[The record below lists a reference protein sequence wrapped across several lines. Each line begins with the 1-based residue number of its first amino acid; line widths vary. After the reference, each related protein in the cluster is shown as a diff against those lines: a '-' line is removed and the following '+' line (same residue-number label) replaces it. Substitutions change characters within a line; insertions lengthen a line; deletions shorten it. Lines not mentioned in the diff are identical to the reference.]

1 MLFSEDIKK
10 AKLNDL
16 KKMGFSKLEA
26 WSIDNRNFDI
36 QDVFQKCFIVEVK
49 DVDVIN
55 QALKDNKICFKNGLM
70 SIQVEV
76 EKAENSFGIYINTN
90 VMALVS
96 NSFKEDVAIFLWEA
110 GLATGSIYVTD
121 IGNYWLEIEK
131 KDIVLDR
138 EFHVHY
144 NFIDKEP
151 RKEDVL
157 SNDELKESLLEHDI
171 FDNPQSSRTIIE
183 RFEEF
188 QRKRRGF
195 LN

>member
-10 AKLNDL
+10 TNLGDL

-26 WSIDNRNFDI
+26 WTIDERNFDI
-36 QDVFQKCFIVEVK
+36 QDVFQKCFIVEVE
-49 DVDVIN
+49 DEDMIN
-55 QALKDNKICFKNGLM
+55 HTLRDNKICFKNGLM

-76 EKAENSFGIYINTN
+76 EKSKNSFGIYINTN

-96 NSFKEDVAIFLWEA
+96 NSFKEDVAIFLWET
-110 GLATGSIYVTD
+110 GLATGSISATD

-131 KDIVLDR
+131 NDIILDR
-138 EFHVHY
+138 EFNAHY

-157 SNDELKESLLEHDI
+157 SNDELEESLLEHDI

-195 LN
+195 LI

>member
-10 AKLNDL
+10 TNLGDL

-26 WSIDNRNFDI
+26 WTIDERNFDI
-36 QDVFQKCFIVEVK
+36 QDVFQKCFIVEVE
-49 DVDVIN
+49 DEDMIN
-55 QALKDNKICFKNGLM
+55 HKLRDNKICFKNGLM

-76 EKAENSFGIYINTN
+76 EKSKNSFAVYINTN

-96 NSFKEDVAIFLWEA
+96 NSFKEDVAIFLWET
-110 GLATGSIYVTD
+110 GLATGNICATE

-131 KDIVLDR
+131 NDIILDR
-138 EFHVHY
+138 EFNEHY

-157 SNDELKESLLEHDI
+157 SNDELEESLLEHDI

-195 LN
+195 LI